1 MTGAGIGSATWL
13 RAERNTINRL
23 FAQDVEDFAFSAR
36 QEIDWL
42 NEHMEGV
49 FTATL
54 GGVYVIPILKKKLRG
69 EGFPL
74 MPVPPPFSREIAEL
88 LKTPRRKSAVGSAR
102 RVGSAKKRLVGIVKE
117 KHKGKVARN
126 LEVSFFSGG
135 GWMRGVFFLL
145 IRAAWE

>member
-54 GGVYVIPILKKKLRG
+54 GGVYVDSHP
-69 EGFPL
+69 
-74 MPVPPPFSREIAEL
+74 
-88 LKTPRRKSAVGSAR
+88 
-102 RVGSAKKRLVGIVKE
+102 
-117 KHKGKVARN
+117 
-126 LEVSFFSGG
+126 
-135 GWMRGVFFLL
+135 
-145 IRAAWE
+145 